1 MSSKGLQTYRSSEE
15 DVSELSKGE
24 EDDEEHHPETCHV
37 FGALKKKMSAGAL
50 HLFSCL
56 ITKVK
61 DRLILDG
68 QLLVNHRCY
77 WHVFFI
83 VVLSS
88 GRHHYLHLRNALLS
102 TRWV

>member
-37 FGALKKKMSAGAL
+37 FGALKKMSADDVL

-56 ITKVK
+56 ITKVGFH
-61 DRLILDG
+61 D
-68 QLLVNHRCY
+68 
-77 WHVFFI
+77 
-83 VVLSS
+83 
-88 GRHHYLHLRNALLS
+88 LRWAAAS
-102 TRWV
+102 